1 MRPLDEPTAIAVAKQ
16 AASTRRYPWI
26 EPISAV
32 IDGDVY
38 VISTNAE
45 SLGGNVVVR
54 LDRNSGQVLAIRYY
68 SR

>member
-1 MRPLDEPTAIAVAKQ
+1 MRPLDEATAIAVAKQ
-16 AASTRRYPWI
+16 AVSTRGYPWI

-32 IDGDVY
+32 TDGDVY

-54 LDRNSGQVLAIRYY
+54 LDRNSGKVLAIRHY